1 MWRKNF
7 LFMEGLPLSPKIIK
21 KPSLIWIVLSIAAL
35 VVCAG
40 LLARQVYEGQRQQEL
55 DHHITLLA
63 RPSQQTAAPASP
75 TPAPTPAPSMSPTS
89 ETSQDLPSVPQVID
103 FDALHAENE
112 EIISWIQVDGTRID
126 YPVLC
131 RPGDDAYYHT
141 HNVEHEKVTAG
152 SIYIQAS
159 VNSMDWSDFHT
170 VVYGH
175 NMRNGSM
182 FAGLHD
188 FEDGDFF
195 DAHDS
200 VVLYTPTRRLTY
212 RIFAAYKRDDAH
224 LMRKF
229 DYSTVQGRQVFL
241 DDIFSHTGT
250 FRSAVEVNT
259 DSRILTLSTCV
270 GGEDN
275 KRYVVQ
281 AVLIEDAPVE

>member
-1 MWRKNF
+1 MAKKNNRI
-7 LFMEGLPLSPKIIK
+7 LWLALTM
-21 KPSLIWIVLSIAAL
+21 IAAVVL
-35 VVCAG
+35 IVCAG
-40 LLARQVYEGQRQQEL
+40 LIARQIYEGQRQQEV
-55 DHHITLLA
+55 DNRITLLA
-63 RPSQQTAAPASP
+63 RPSQEATAAPTA
-75 TPAPTPAPSMSPTS
+75 TPAPTPAPSAEVVPTP
-89 ETSQDLPSVPQVID
+89 TPDLPPVPQVID

-112 EIISWIQVDGTRID
+112 EIFSWIQVDGTKID

-131 RPGDDAYYHT
+131 RPDDDTYYHT
-141 HNVEHEKVTAG
+141 HNVEHEKVIAG

-195 DAHDS
+195 DEHDS
-200 VVLYTPTRRLTY
+200 VVIYTPTRRLTY

-224 LMRKF
+224 LMKRF
-229 DYSTVQGRQVFL
+229 DYSNEQGRQAFL
-241 DDIFSHTGT
+241 DDIFSHTGH
-250 FRSAVEVNT
+250 FRSDVEVTT

-270 GGEDN
+270 GGEDD

>member
-1 MWRKNF
+1 MAKKNNRI
-7 LFMEGLPLSPKIIK
+7 LWLALTT
-21 KPSLIWIVLSIAAL
+21 IAAVVL
-35 VVCAG
+35 IVCAG
-40 LLARQVYEGQRQQEL
+40 LIARQIYEGQRQQEV
-55 DHHITLLA
+55 DNRITLLA
-63 RPSQQTAAPASP
+63 RPSQEATAAPTA
-75 TPAPTPAPSMSPTS
+75 TPAPTPAPSADVVPTP
-89 ETSQDLPSVPQVID
+89 TPDLPPVPQVID
-103 FDALHAENE
+103 INALYAENE
-112 EIISWIQVDGTRID
+112 EIFSWIQVDGTKID

-131 RPGDDAYYHT
+131 RPDDDTYYHT

-152 SIYIQAS
+152 SSYIQAS

-195 DAHDS
+195 DEHDS
-200 VVLYTPTRRLTY
+200 VVIYTPTRRLTY

-224 LMRKF
+224 LMKRF
-229 DYSTVQGRQVFL
+229 DYSTEQGRQAFL
-241 DDIFSHTGT
+241 DDIFSHTGH
-250 FRSAVEVNT
+250 FRSDVAVTT

-270 GGEDN
+270 GGEDD

-281 AVLIEDAPVE
+281 AVLTENAPVE

>member
-1 MWRKNF
+1 MARKNNRI
-7 LFMEGLPLSPKIIK
+7 LWLALTM
-21 KPSLIWIVLSIAAL
+21 IAAVVL
-35 VVCAG
+35 IVCAG
-40 LLARQVYEGQRQQEL
+40 LIARQIYEGQRQQEV
-55 DHHITLLA
+55 DNRITLLA
-63 RPSQQTAAPASP
+63 RPSQEATAAPTA
-75 TPAPTPAPSMSPTS
+75 TPAPTPAPSAEVVPTP
-89 ETSQDLPSVPQVID
+89 TPDLPPVPQAID

-112 EIISWIQVDGTRID
+112 EIFSWIQVDGTKID

-131 RPGDDAYYHT
+131 RPGDDTYYHT

-195 DAHDS
+195 DEHDS
-200 VVLYTPTRRLTY
+200 VVIYTPTRRLTY

-224 LMRKF
+224 LMKRF
-229 DYSTVQGRQVFL
+229 DYSTEQGRQAFL
-241 DDIFSHTGT
+241 DDIFSHTGH
-250 FRSAVEVNT
+250 FRSDVEVTT

-270 GGEDN
+270 GGEDD

>member
-1 MWRKNF
+1 MPRKSNRI
-7 LFMEGLPLSPKIIK
+7 L
-21 KPSLIWIVLSIAAL
+21 WIALTVAAAL
-35 VVCAG
+35 VFVVCAG
-40 LLARQVYEGQRQQEL
+40 LIVRQAVESRRQQEM
-55 DHHITLLA
+55 DNHISLIA
-63 RPSQQTAAPASP
+63 RPSQEAAPLTPRPTATPVPSAEP
-75 TPAPTPAPSMSPTS
+75 TPEPTPEPSPEPSP
-89 ETSQDLPSVPQVID
+89 VPQAID

-112 EIISWIQVDGTRID
+112 EIFSWIQVDGTKID

-131 RPGDDAYYHT
+131 RPDDDAYYHT
-141 HNVEHEKVTAG
+141 HNVEHRKVTAG
-152 SIYIQAS
+152 AIYIQAS

-182 FAGLHD
+182 FANLHK
-188 FEDGDFF
+188 FEDADFF

-200 VVLYTPTRRLTY
+200 VVIYTPTRRLTY

-229 DYSTVQGRQVFL
+229 DYSTEQGRQAFL
-241 DDIFSHTGT
+241 DDVFSHKGN
-250 FRSAVEVNT
+250 FRPDTDVTT

-270 GGEDN
+270 GGEND

>member
-1 MWRKNF
+1 MAKKNNRI
-7 LFMEGLPLSPKIIK
+7 LWLALTT
-21 KPSLIWIVLSIAAL
+21 IAAVVL
-35 VVCAG
+35 IVCAG
-40 LLARQVYEGQRQQEL
+40 LIARQIYEGQRQQEV
-55 DHHITLLA
+55 DNRITLLA
-63 RPSQQTAAPASP
+63 RPSQEATAAPTA
-75 TPAPTPAPSMSPTS
+75 TPAPTPAPSAEVVPTP
-89 ETSQDLPSVPQVID
+89 TPDLPPVPQVID

-112 EIISWIQVDGTRID
+112 EIFSWIQVDGTKID

-131 RPGDDAYYHT
+131 RPDDDTYDHT

-195 DAHDS
+195 DEHDS
-200 VVLYTPTRRLTY
+200 VVIYTPTRRLTY

-224 LMRKF
+224 LMKRF
-229 DYSTVQGRQVFL
+229 DYSTEQGRQAFL
-241 DDIFSHTGT
+241 DDIFSHTGH
-250 FRSAVEVNT
+250 FRSDIAVAT

-270 GGEDN
+270 GGEDD

>member
-1 MWRKNF
+1 MAKKNNRI
-7 LFMEGLPLSPKIIK
+7 LWLALTM
-21 KPSLIWIVLSIAAL
+21 IAAVVL
-35 VVCAG
+35 IVCAG
-40 LLARQVYEGQRQQEL
+40 LIARQIYEGQRQQEV
-55 DHHITLLA
+55 DNRITLLA
-63 RPSQQTAAPASP
+63 RPSQEATAAPTA
-75 TPAPTPAPSMSPTS
+75 TPAPTPAPSAEVVPTP
-89 ETSQDLPSVPQVID
+89 TPDLPPVPQVID

-112 EIISWIQVDGTRID
+112 EIFSWIQVDGTKID

-131 RPGDDAYYHT
+131 RPDDDTYYHT

-195 DAHDS
+195 DEHDS
-200 VVLYTPTRRLTY
+200 VVIYTPTRRLTY

-224 LMRKF
+224 LMKRF
-229 DYSTVQGRQVFL
+229 DYSNEQGRQAFL
-241 DDIFSHTGT
+241 DDIFSHTGH
-250 FRSAVEVNT
+250 FRSDVEVTT

-270 GGEDN
+270 GGEDD